1 MLKSL
6 SIIVVVLIIGLVFIY
21 MVTHHVSIKLKTFF
35 KKGYMPY
42 QDKFGCYVYVA
53 PQGKGKT
60 TALVAYLYDHKD
72 EDIVFSNIKNIRDI
86 PYTPFTGFKGIYEI
100 IEKLDSGE
108 LVIPNGKQLVI
119 VYDELF
125 SELQRQSKIDDKL
138 MDFLTQMRKRK
149 IIFLTTCQLWR
160 EVPLTLRKIARYQIE
175 CKLFVLFNRAILIKV
190 FHNAEEIM
198 WDETQQ
204 DFVSPIMETV
214 IEKGRKE
221 IVDLYNTY
229 ERIHKTDVLGPEK
242 PKDDTSIY

>member
-1 MLKSL
+1 MAKNIA
-6 SIIVVVLIIGLVFIY
+6 IILIFVLVLFVFVY
-21 MVTHHVSIKLKTFF
+21 CLMHHVHIKFNTFF
-35 KKGYMPY
+35 KKGYKPY

-60 TALVAYLYDHKD
+60 TALVAYLYDHKE
-72 EDIVFSNIKNIRDI
+72 EDIVFSNIKNIKEI
-86 PYTPFTGFKGIYEI
+86 EYTAFTGFKGIYEI

-108 LVIPNGKQLVI
+108 LVIPNDKQLVI

-160 EVPLTLRKIARYQIE
+160 EIPLTLRKIARYQIE

-198 WDETQQ
+198 WDEQQQ
-204 DFVSPIMETV
+204 DFVSPIIETT
-214 IEKGRKE
+214 IEKGRKK

-229 ERIHKTDVLGPEK
+229 ERIHKTDVLGHEK
-242 PKDDTSIY
+242 PKNDTFIN

>member
-1 MLKSL
+1 MAKNIA
-6 SIIVVVLIIGLVFIY
+6 IILVVLIIGITFIY
-21 MVTHHVSIKLKTFF
+21 MVTHHVSIKLNTFF
-35 KKGYMPY
+35 KKGYKPY

-60 TALVAYLYDHKD
+60 TALVAYLYDHKA

-100 IEKLDSGE
+100 IDKLDRGE
-108 LVIPNGKQLVI
+108 LVIPNDKQLVI

-229 ERIHKTDVLGPEK
+229 ERIHKTDVLGHEK
-242 PKDDTSIY
+242 PKDDASNY